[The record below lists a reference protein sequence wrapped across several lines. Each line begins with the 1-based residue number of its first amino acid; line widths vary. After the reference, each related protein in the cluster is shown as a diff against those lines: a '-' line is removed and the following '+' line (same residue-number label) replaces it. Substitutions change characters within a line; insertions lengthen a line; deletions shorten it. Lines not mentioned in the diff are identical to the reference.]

1 MSSKPRK
8 WKMRIQHILD
18 AIAEN
23 LNYIDSRTYEELSKD
38 QRTLKAIVW
47 NLTII
52 GEAARHIPREVETN
66 YPEVPWAKMRGMRNH
81 LVHAYDQIDPE
92 IVWIV
97 VRDELPPLIPVLQKV
112 FAETTD

>member
-23 LNYIDSRTYEELSKD
+23 LSYTDGVNYEQFGEDLK
-38 QRTLKAIVW
+38 TLKAIVW
-47 NLTII
+47 NLTSI
-52 GEAARHIPREVETN
+52 GEAARHIPSTVEAN

-81 LVHAYDQIDPE
+81 IVHAYDTIDLE

-97 VRDELPPLIPVLQKV
+97 VRDELPPLVPILQRI
-112 FAETTD
+112 